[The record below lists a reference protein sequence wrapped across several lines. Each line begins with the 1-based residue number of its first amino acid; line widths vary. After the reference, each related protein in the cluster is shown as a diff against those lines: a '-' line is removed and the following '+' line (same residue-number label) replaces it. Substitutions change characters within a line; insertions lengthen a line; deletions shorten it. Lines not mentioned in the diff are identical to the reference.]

1 MCVFSFFYPFKDPKS
16 NCIPVAMS
24 ITSSK
29 ILISKYHFHRKGPG
43 LIIEMTYSRTEAE
56 KGQDEPGISCTRK
69 ESSQRTI
76 EPCQKDTGFGLK
88 ELPKAKFGTI

>member
-1 MCVFSFFYPFKDPKS
+1 M
-16 NCIPVAMS
+16 
-24 ITSSK
+24 
-29 ILISKYHFHRKGPG
+29 
-43 LIIEMTYSRTEAE
+43 EAE

-69 ESSQRTI
+69 ESGQRTI